1 MQHFMALLIK
11 AQASTLQMLPSS
23 TALSLIV
30 IICVALSE
38 NAFTL
43 TGCDIWDGS
52 LQMVL
57 GIIKN
62 GFFRDHS
69 CLFFFLILAFQFAV
83 MAMWF
88 GEKKTTTLYETT
100 EESWSFVMGK
110 WCKSFIS
117 KEARWSERECK
128 ILRGLRRDAKGCHWL
143 AVTFSLMAMTFCW
156 SRRARVCSC
165 RWLWDSVKL
174 SHSKVKKN
182 KDKHFSW
189 LCLTVTGHSTNTTL
203 LCLLLFKPG
212 NQ

>member
-1 MQHFMALLIK
+1 MQHLGIAHK
-11 AQASTLQMLPSS
+11 SPGQYSTDTPVIPGSQPHRYYLCRSLWKCFYLNWVWHLRRVFTNGPWHYQKWLFSGPF
-23 TALSLIV
+23 LSL
-30 IICVALSE
+30 
-38 NAFTL
+38 
-43 TGCDIWDGS
+43 
-52 LQMVL
+52 
-57 GIIKN
+57 
-62 GFFRDHS
+62 
-69 CLFFFLILAFQFAV
+69 FLILAFQFAV
-83 MAMWF
+83 VAMWF
-88 GEKKTTTLYETT
+88 GEKKTTLCETT

-128 ILRGLRRDAKGCHWL
+128 ILRGLRRDAEGCHWL
-143 AVTFSLMAMTFCW
+143 AVTFSLMVMTFCSSW
-156 SRRARVCSC
+156 RACVCSC

-189 LCLTVTGHSTNTTL
+189 SCLTVTGHSTNTTP